1 MRDFKENICYTL
13 EVPDNR
19 AGMSAVLSD
28 GRESWKTMIIKEK
41 IMTKAGIYLG
51 IGLMVFTGV
60 LGPVNV
66 RADAE
71 MPFVALGADLNSEQ
85 RKTVLELLDIS
96 EEELE
101 NDHVISITNADEHE
115 YLDDYLSASVIGTRA
130 LSSVAVWEREDGHG
144 VQVTTH
150 NISYCTTGMYQNA
163 LVTAGLENADV
174 VVAGPFNLSGT
185 AALVGAIKAYS
196 EMSGQTIQPENIE
209 TATEE
214 LVITGE
220 LSESIGT
227 LPAEELVG
235 AVKDVVVAEEITDA
249 GEIEKVVTETA
260 EKMEIQLSEED
271 RDKITKLM
279 GGISKL
285 DLDVDKLKE
294 QAQGLYDRL
303 SGLDLDLG
311 VTKEQAQGFFA
322 RIADWF
328 QSAIDK
334 LAGLFG

>member
-1 MRDFKENICYTL
+1 MRKTGLYMGVGLLAI
-13 EVPDNR
+13 
-19 AGMSAVLSD
+19 AGLFEPAD
-28 GRESWKTMIIKEK
+28 
-41 IMTKAGIYLG
+41 
-51 IGLMVFTGV
+51 
-60 LGPVNV
+60 V

-85 RKTVLELLDIS
+85 KKTVLELLDIS

-101 NDHVISITNADEHE
+101 NDHVISVTNADEHE

-130 LSSVAVWEREDGHG
+130 LSSVAVWERENGHG

-196 EMSGQTIQPENIE
+196 EMNGQAIDPENIE
-209 TATEE
+209 VATEE
-214 LVITGE
+214 LVVTGE
-220 LSESIGT
+220 LSESIGAQ
-227 LPAEELVG
+227 PAEELVG
-235 AVKDVVVAEEITDA
+235 AVKDVIVAEEITDSA
-249 GEIEKVVTETA
+249 EIKNVITETA

-271 RDKITKLM
+271 RDKIAKLM
-279 GGISKL
+279 EGIGKL

-294 QAQGLYDRL
+294 QAQGLYDKL
-303 SGLDLDLG
+303 SKLDLDLG
-311 VTKEQAQGFFA
+311 VTKEQAQRFFA
-322 RIADWF
+322 KLSDWF
-328 QSAIDK
+328 QSVVDK
-334 LAGLFG
+334 LAGLFR

>member
-1 MRDFKENICYTL
+1 MR
-13 EVPDNR
+13 
-19 AGMSAVLSD
+19 
-28 GRESWKTMIIKEK
+28 KT
-41 IMTKAGIYLG
+41 GIYLG
-51 IGLMVFTGV
+51 IGLMVFAGIY
-60 LGPVNV
+60 GPMDVH
-66 RADAE
+66 ADAE

-85 RKTVLELLDIS
+85 RKAVLDLLDIS

-144 VQVTTH
+144 IQVTTH

-163 LVTAGLENADV
+163 LATAGLENADV

-196 EMSGQTIQPENIE
+196 EMSGEAIEPENIE

-220 LSESIGT
+220 LNESLGES
-227 LPAEELVG
+227 AEELVG
-235 AVKDVVVAEEITDA
+235 AVKDVIVAEEITDPQA
-249 GEIEKVVTETA
+249 IEEVVVDTA
-260 EKMEIQLSEED
+260 EKMEIQLSEGD
-271 RDKITKLM
+271 RDKIVKLM
-279 GGISKL
+279 ENISKL

-294 QAQGLYDRL
+294 QAQGLYDKL

-311 VTKEQAQGFFA
+311 VSREQAQGFFA
-322 RIADWF
+322 KLSDWF
-328 QSAIDK
+328 QSVVDK

>member
-1 MRDFKENICYTL
+1 MAHCRR
-13 EVPDNR
+13 NR
-19 AGMSAVLSD
+19 TV
-28 GRESWKTMIIKEK
+28 EIKEE
-41 IMTKAGIYLG
+41 IMKKTGIYMG
-51 IGLMVFTGV
+51 IGLMAFAGTA
-60 LGPVNV
+60 GPVW
-66 RADAE
+66 ADAE
-71 MPFVALGADLNSEQ
+71 MPYVALGADLNSEQ

-185 AALVGAIKAYS
+185 AALVGAVKAYS
-196 EMSGQTIQPENIE
+196 EMSGQAIEPENIE

-214 LVITGE
+214 LVVTGE
-220 LSESIGT
+220 LSESIGQS
-227 LPAEELVG
+227 AEELVG
-235 AVKDVVVAEEITDA
+235 AVKDVVVAEEITDST
-249 GEIEKVVTETA
+249 EIEKVVTETA
-260 EKMEIQLSEED
+260 QKMEIELSEAD

-279 GGISKL
+279 EGISKL

-294 QAQGLYDRL
+294 QAKGLYDKL
-303 SGLDLDLG
+303 SQLDLDLD
-311 VTKEQAQGFFA
+311 VTREQAQGFFA
-322 RIADWF
+322 RLAEWF

>member
-1 MRDFKENICYTL
+1 MRKTGLYMGVGLLAI
-13 EVPDNR
+13 
-19 AGMSAVLSD
+19 AGLFEPAD
-28 GRESWKTMIIKEK
+28 
-41 IMTKAGIYLG
+41 
-51 IGLMVFTGV
+51 
-60 LGPVNV
+60 V

-85 RKTVLELLDIS
+85 KKTVLELLDIS

-101 NDHVISITNADEHE
+101 NDHVISVTNADEHE

-130 LSSVAVWEREDGHG
+130 LSSVAVWERENGHG

-196 EMSGQTIQPENIE
+196 EMNGQAIDPENIE
-209 TATEE
+209 VATEE
-214 LVITGE
+214 LVVTGE
-220 LSESIGT
+220 LSESIGAQ
-227 LPAEELVG
+227 PAEELVG
-235 AVKDVVVAEEITDA
+235 AVKDVIVAEEITDSA
-249 GEIEKVVTETA
+249 EIKNVITETA

-271 RDKITKLM
+271 SDKIAKLM
-279 GGISKL
+279 EGIGKL

-294 QAQGLYDRL
+294 QAQGLYDKL
-303 SGLDLDLG
+303 SKLDLDLG

-322 RIADWF
+322 KLSDWF
-328 QSAIDK
+328 QSVVDK
-334 LAGLFG
+334 LAGLFR

>member
-1 MRDFKENICYTL
+1 MRKTGLYMGVGLLAI
-13 EVPDNR
+13 
-19 AGMSAVLSD
+19 AGLFEPAD
-28 GRESWKTMIIKEK
+28 
-41 IMTKAGIYLG
+41 
-51 IGLMVFTGV
+51 
-60 LGPVNV
+60 V

-85 RKTVLELLDIS
+85 KKTVLELLDIS

-101 NDHVISITNADEHE
+101 NDHVISVTNADEHE

-130 LSSVAVWEREDGHG
+130 LSSVAVWERENGHG

-196 EMSGQTIQPENIE
+196 EMNGQAIDPENIE
-209 TATEE
+209 VATEE
-214 LVITGE
+214 LVVTGE
-220 LSESIGT
+220 LSESIGAQ
-227 LPAEELVG
+227 PAEELVG
-235 AVKDVVVAEEITDA
+235 AVKDVIVAEEITDSA
-249 GEIEKVVTETA
+249 EIKNVITETA

-271 RDKITKLM
+271 RDKIAKLM
-279 GGISKL
+279 EGIGKL

-294 QAQGLYDRL
+294 QAQGLYDKL
-303 SGLDLDLG
+303 SKLDLDLG

-322 RIADWF
+322 KLSDWF
-328 QSAIDK
+328 QSVVDK
-334 LAGLFG
+334 LAGLFR

>member
-1 MRDFKENICYTL
+1 MRKTGLYMGVGLLAI
-13 EVPDNR
+13 
-19 AGMSAVLSD
+19 AGLFEPAD
-28 GRESWKTMIIKEK
+28 G
-41 IMTKAGIYLG
+41 
-51 IGLMVFTGV
+51 
-60 LGPVNV
+60 

-85 RKTVLELLDIS
+85 KKTVLELLDIS

-101 NDHVISITNADEHE
+101 NDHVISVTNADEHE

-130 LSSVAVWEREDGHG
+130 LSSVAVWERENGHG

-196 EMSGQTIQPENIE
+196 EMNGQAIDPENIE
-209 TATEE
+209 VATEE
-214 LVITGE
+214 LVVTGE
-220 LSESIGT
+220 LSESIGAQ
-227 LPAEELVG
+227 PAEELVG
-235 AVKDVVVAEEITDA
+235 AVKDVIVAEEITDSA
-249 GEIEKVVTETA
+249 EIKNVITETA

-271 RDKITKLM
+271 RDKIAKLM
-279 GGISKL
+279 EGIGKL

-294 QAQGLYDRL
+294 QAQGLYDKL
-303 SGLDLDLG
+303 SKLDLDLG

-322 RIADWF
+322 KLSDWF
-328 QSAIDK
+328 QSVVDK
-334 LAGLFG
+334 LAGLFR

>member
-1 MRDFKENICYTL
+1 MGVGLLAI
-13 EVPDNR
+13 
-19 AGMSAVLSD
+19 AGLFEPAD
-28 GRESWKTMIIKEK
+28 
-41 IMTKAGIYLG
+41 
-51 IGLMVFTGV
+51 
-60 LGPVNV
+60 V

-85 RKTVLELLDIS
+85 KKTVLELLDIS

-101 NDHVISITNADEHE
+101 NDHVISVTNADEHE

-130 LSSVAVWEREDGHG
+130 LSSVAVWERENGHG

-196 EMSGQTIQPENIE
+196 EMNGQAIDPENIE
-209 TATEE
+209 VATEE
-214 LVITGE
+214 LVVTGE
-220 LSESIGT
+220 LSESIGAQ
-227 LPAEELVG
+227 PAEELVG
-235 AVKDVVVAEEITDA
+235 AVKDVIVAEEITDSA
-249 GEIEKVVTETA
+249 EIKNVITETA

-271 RDKITKLM
+271 SDKIAKLM
-279 GGISKL
+279 EGIGKL

-294 QAQGLYDRL
+294 QAQGLYDKL
-303 SGLDLDLG
+303 SKLDLDLG

-322 RIADWF
+322 KLSDWF
-328 QSAIDK
+328 QSVVDK
-334 LAGLFG
+334 LAGLFR

>member
-1 MRDFKENICYTL
+1 MK
-13 EVPDNR
+13 
-19 AGMSAVLSD
+19 
-28 GRESWKTMIIKEK
+28 
-41 IMTKAGIYLG
+41 KAGLYMG
-51 IGLMVFTGV
+51 IGLMAAAGI

-66 RADAE
+66 QADAE
-71 MPFVALGADLNSEQ
+71 MPFVALGADLNSDQ
-85 RKTVLELLDIS
+85 RKAVLGLLDIS

-115 YLDDYLSASVIGTRA
+115 YLDDYLSASVIGTKA

-196 EMSGQTIQPENIE
+196 EMSGETIKPENIE

-214 LVITGE
+214 LVVTGE
-220 LSESIGT
+220 LSESLGES
-227 LPAEELVG
+227 AEQLVG
-235 AVKDVVVAEEITDA
+235 AVKDVVVAEEITDPQA
-249 GEIEKVVTETA
+249 IEGVIEETA
-260 EKMEIQLSEED
+260 EKMEINLSEA
-271 RDKITKLM
+271 DKQKIAKLM
-279 GGISKL
+279 EGVSKL

-294 QAQGLYDRL
+294 QAQGLYDKL

-322 RIADWF
+322 KLSDWF
-328 QSAIDK
+328 KSAIDK
-334 LAGLFG
+334 LASLFG

>member
-1 MRDFKENICYTL
+1 MRKTGLYMGVGLLAI
-13 EVPDNR
+13 
-19 AGMSAVLSD
+19 AGLFEPAD
-28 GRESWKTMIIKEK
+28 
-41 IMTKAGIYLG
+41 
-51 IGLMVFTGV
+51 
-60 LGPVNV
+60 V

-85 RKTVLELLDIS
+85 KKTVLELLDIS

-101 NDHVISITNADEHE
+101 NDHVISVTNADEHE

-130 LSSVAVWEREDGHG
+130 LSSVAVWERENGHG
-144 VQVTTH
+144 VQVTTR

-196 EMSGQTIQPENIE
+196 EMNGQAIDPENIE
-209 TATEE
+209 VATEE
-214 LVITGE
+214 LVVTGE
-220 LSESIGT
+220 LSESIGAQ
-227 LPAEELVG
+227 PAEELVG
-235 AVKDVVVAEEITDA
+235 AVKDVIVAEEITDSA
-249 GEIEKVVTETA
+249 EIKNVITETA

-271 RDKITKLM
+271 RDKIAKLM
-279 GGISKL
+279 EGIGKL

-294 QAQGLYDRL
+294 QAQGLYDKL
-303 SGLDLDLG
+303 SKLDLDLG

-322 RIADWF
+322 KLSDWF
-328 QSAIDK
+328 QSVVDK
-334 LAGLFG
+334 LAGLFR

>member
-1 MRDFKENICYTL
+1 MK
-13 EVPDNR
+13 
-19 AGMSAVLSD
+19 
-28 GRESWKTMIIKEK
+28 
-41 IMTKAGIYLG
+41 KAGLYMG
-51 IGLMVFTGV
+51 IGLMAAAGI
-60 LGPVNV
+60 LGPVSV

-71 MPFVALGADLNSEQ
+71 MPFVALGADLNSDQ

-115 YLDDYLSASVIGTRA
+115 YLDDYLSASVIGTKA

-196 EMSGQTIQPENIE
+196 EMSGETIKPENIE

-214 LVITGE
+214 LVVTGE
-220 LSESIGT
+220 LSESLGES
-227 LPAEELVG
+227 AEQLVG
-235 AVKDVVVAEEITDA
+235 AVKDVVVAEEITDPQA
-249 GEIEKVVTETA
+249 IEGVIEDTA
-260 EKMEIQLSEED
+260 EKMEINLSEED
-271 RDKITKLM
+271 KQKIAKLM
-279 GGISKL
+279 EGVSKL

-294 QAQGLYDRL
+294 QAQGLYDKL

-322 RIADWF
+322 KLSGWF
-328 QSAIDK
+328 KSAIDK

>member
-1 MRDFKENICYTL
+1 MRKTGLYMGVGLLAI
-13 EVPDNR
+13 
-19 AGMSAVLSD
+19 AGLFEPAD
-28 GRESWKTMIIKEK
+28 
-41 IMTKAGIYLG
+41 
-51 IGLMVFTGV
+51 
-60 LGPVNV
+60 V

-85 RKTVLELLDIS
+85 KKTVLELLDIS

-101 NDHVISITNADEHE
+101 NDHVISVTNADEHE

-130 LSSVAVWEREDGHG
+130 LSSVAVWERENGDG

-196 EMSGQTIQPENIE
+196 EMNGQAIDPENIE
-209 TATEE
+209 VATEE
-214 LVITGE
+214 LVVTGE
-220 LSESIGT
+220 LSESIGAQ
-227 LPAEELVG
+227 PAEELVG
-235 AVKDVVVAEEITDA
+235 AVKDVIVAEEITDSA
-249 GEIEKVVTETA
+249 EIKNVITETA

-271 RDKITKLM
+271 RDKIAKLM
-279 GGISKL
+279 EGIGKL

-294 QAQGLYDRL
+294 QAQGLYDKL
-303 SGLDLDLG
+303 SKLDLDLG

-322 RIADWF
+322 KLSDWF
-328 QSAIDK
+328 QSVVDK
-334 LAGLFG
+334 LAGLFR

>member
-1 MRDFKENICYTL
+1 MK
-13 EVPDNR
+13 
-19 AGMSAVLSD
+19 
-28 GRESWKTMIIKEK
+28 
-41 IMTKAGIYLG
+41 KAGLYMG
-51 IGLMVFTGV
+51 IGLMAAAGI
-60 LGPVNV
+60 LGPVSV

-71 MPFVALGADLNSEQ
+71 MPFVALGADLNSDQ

-115 YLDDYLSASVIGTRA
+115 YLDDYLSASVIGTKA

-196 EMSGQTIQPENIE
+196 EMSGETIKPENIE

-214 LVITGE
+214 LVVTGE
-220 LSESIGT
+220 LSESLGES
-227 LPAEELVG
+227 AEQLVG
-235 AVKDVVVAEEITDA
+235 AVKDVVVAEEITDPQA
-249 GEIEKVVTETA
+249 IEGVIEDTA
-260 EKMEIQLSEED
+260 EKMEINLSEED
-271 RDKITKLM
+271 KQKIAKLM
-279 GGISKL
+279 EGVSKL

-294 QAQGLYDRL
+294 QAQGLYDKL

-322 RIADWF
+322 KLSDWF
-328 QSAIDK
+328 KSAIDK

>member
-1 MRDFKENICYTL
+1 
-13 EVPDNR
+13 
-19 AGMSAVLSD
+19 
-28 GRESWKTMIIKEK
+28 
-41 IMTKAGIYLG
+41 
-51 IGLMVFTGV
+51 
-60 LGPVNV
+60 
-66 RADAE
+66 
-71 MPFVALGADLNSEQ
+71 
-85 RKTVLELLDIS
+85 
-96 EEELE
+96 
-101 NDHVISITNADEHE
+101 
-115 YLDDYLSASVIGTRA
+115 
-130 LSSVAVWEREDGHG
+130 
-144 VQVTTH
+144 
-150 NISYCTTGMYQNA
+150 MYQNA

>member
-1 MRDFKENICYTL
+1 MR
-13 EVPDNR
+13 
-19 AGMSAVLSD
+19 
-28 GRESWKTMIIKEK
+28 KTGLYM
-41 IMTKAGIYLG
+41 G
-51 IGLMVFTGV
+51 IGLMAAAGI

-85 RKTVLELLDIS
+85 RKTVLGLLDIS

-115 YLDDYLSASVIGTRA
+115 YLDDYLSASVIGTKA

-196 EMSGQTIQPENIE
+196 EMSGETIKPENID

-214 LVITGE
+214 LVVTGE
-220 LSESIGT
+220 LSESLGES
-227 LPAEELVG
+227 AEELVG
-235 AVKDVVVAEEITDA
+235 AVKDVVVAEEITDPQV
-249 GEIEKVVTETA
+249 IEGVIDDTA
-260 EKMEIQLSEED
+260 EKMEIDLSEA
-271 RDKITKLM
+271 DKEKIVNLM
-279 GGISKL
+279 EGIGKL

-294 QAQGLYDRL
+294 QAQGLYDKL

-322 RIADWF
+322 RLAEWF
-328 QSAIDK
+328 SGIVDK
-334 LAGLFG
+334 LAGLFN

>member
-1 MRDFKENICYTL
+1 M
-13 EVPDNR
+13 
-19 AGMSAVLSD
+19 G
-28 GRESWKTMIIKEK
+28 KTGLYM
-41 IMTKAGIYLG
+41 G
-51 IGLMVFTGV
+51 IGLVAAAGIFR
-60 LGPVNV
+60 PADV

-85 RKTVLELLDIS
+85 KKAVLELLDIS

-101 NDHVISITNADEHE
+101 NDHVISVTNADEHE
-115 YLDDYLSASVIGTRA
+115 YLDDYLSASVIGTKA

-185 AALVGAIKAYS
+185 AALVGAVKAYG
-196 EMSGQTIQPENIE
+196 EMNGQAIEPENIE
-209 TATEE
+209 VATEE
-214 LVITGE
+214 LVVTGE
-220 LSESIGT
+220 LGESIGT
-227 LPAEELVG
+227 LQAEELVG
-235 AVKDVVVAEEITDA
+235 AVKDVIVAEEITDSA
-249 GEIEKVVTETA
+249 EIKSVITETA

-271 RDKITKLM
+271 RDKIAKLM
-279 GGISKL
+279 ESVSRL
-285 DLDVDKLKE
+285 DLDVGKLKE

-303 SGLDLDLG
+303 SKLDLDLG

-322 RIADWF
+322 KLSDWF
-328 QSAIDK
+328 QSVVDK